1 MYDIPL
7 SHIRVRRVDGAEHE
21 WDVPDVTLRDLMLG
35 PWHGVAGENDRF
47 KLLAGDG
54 NKQIPNSLYLFSDG
68 DVGNYDSSC
77 PEATPVG
84 AGGLLT
90 QDACPGTPVGLVSMA
105 PPGDGRDGAPVAE
118 LVADYVS
125 AATGWVGL

>member
-1 MYDIPL
+1 M
-7 SHIRVRRVDGAEHE
+7 RVVSRKD
-21 WDVPDVTLRDLMLG
+21 
-35 PWHGVAGENDRF
+35 
-47 KLLAGDG
+47 
-54 NKQIPNSLYLFSDG
+54 YLFPALKELKQRYG
-68 DVGNYDSSC
+68 DKYAHEFPYCSQAIFAFQRVGGRDVCLFGMYVQEYDSSC

-125 AATGWVGL
+125 AATGWPGL